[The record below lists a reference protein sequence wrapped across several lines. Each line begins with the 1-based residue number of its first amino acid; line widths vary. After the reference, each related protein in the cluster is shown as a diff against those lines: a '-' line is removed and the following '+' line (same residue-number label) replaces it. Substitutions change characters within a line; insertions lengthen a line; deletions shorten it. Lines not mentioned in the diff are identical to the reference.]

1 MNKLLFKASVLLV
14 LIASAP
20 QISAH
25 CQMPCGIYHDDMVYD
40 RIDQYVETM
49 VKAISIMKKNDFSSP
64 EESNRF
70 TRWVIQ
76 KETASDEAANII
88 TTYFLQQKIKPG
100 EEDTAKRLESA
111 HKLLFLLVAIK
122 QNADVKVVDE
132 FGEEWEKFK
141 NMFHVEGYE
150 CKIEMIKEKKRLK
163 ASELF
168 EELNKEKQKT
178 TNKEKK
184 QTTSESR

>member
-1 MNKLLFKASVLLV
+1 MRKLLLTAAALLV
-14 LIASAP
+14 LFVNPSP
-20 QISAH
+20 LGAH

-49 VKAISIMKKNDFSSP
+49 VKAMSILKQNDFSNP
-64 EESNRF
+64 IDSNRF

-76 KETASDEAANII
+76 KETASDEIAEII
-88 TTYFLQQKIKPG
+88 LTYFLQQKIKPG
-100 EEDTAKRLESA
+100 EADTPKRLESA

-122 QNADVKVVDE
+122 QNTDVAMVDQ
-132 FGEEWEKFK
+132 FGEEWDKFK
-141 NMFHVEGYE
+141 NMFHVAGYE
-150 CKIEMIKEKKRLK
+150 CKIEMLKEKKRLK

-168 EELNKEKQKT
+168 QVMQNEKIEPVT
-178 TNKEKK
+178 ENKK